1 MNSKPPS
8 NPNQSKLAEHCLAF
22 LSDKTFRLRP
32 ARYDERYGIWPG
44 EIGLEMESWPV
55 RAGDVRSEIPVRV
68 LLHGENSLAEALIPL
83 AEREGWQCEFSGD
96 GSKSVLMKIAIPGQT
111 GIPDWISFEPGGQ
124 IEVSSAPFPCLSD
137 ALNRMHLVDEKLQ
150 RHLRG
155 FGIELVST
163 GINPWYTPD
172 EIGLQMNKPRYAAMN
187 KFFSRIGSFGPR
199 MMRQTC
205 TIQVNLD
212 FGSTGDEMARRYLA
226 SLLIAPFAGA
236 TFANSPIVDR
246 CLTGDKGFRS
256 RVWLNMDPSRTGLRD
271 PRRLM
276 QRLDKDACV
285 QYYWEFVRSARV
297 VFAESAGY
305 AVPDTGLTWDQWMS
319 APWMGVSP
327 DMAAFETHLSLL
339 FPEVRPR
346 GFLEQRPVDCQA
358 TPWMAAPAGYYTGL
372 LYDAKA
378 RDEALALLEPF
389 AEGIELVL
397 HKVPEGFRNNDLAET
412 SARLMELAIEGLDR
426 LPDCFRGSEADVTLK
441 RFYEHFT
448 ARRRVPA
455 DDLLEAVTG
464 AAKKNKIQVGDDLSA
479 GLGLATFTSLNRK
492 WDELARGRA

>member
-1 MNSKPPS
+1 
-8 NPNQSKLAEHCLAF
+8 
-22 LSDKTFRLRP
+22 
-32 ARYDERYGIWPG
+32 
-44 EIGLEMESWPV
+44 MESWPV
-55 RAGDVRSEIPVRV
+55 RGGELRSEIPSRV
-68 LLHGENSLAEALIPL
+68 MLHGEGSLADALVPL
-83 AEREGWQCEFSGD
+83 AEREEWQCEYSGE
-96 GSKSVLMKIAIPGQT
+96 GPAAVLMKIAVPGQT
-111 GIPDWISFEPGGQ
+111 GLPDWITFEPGGQ
-124 IEVSSAPFPCLSD
+124 IEISSAPFPCLSD
-137 ALNRMHLVDEKLQ
+137 ALSRMRQIDEKLQ

-187 KFFSRIGSFGPR
+187 KFFSRIGSYGPR

-226 SLLIAPFAGA
+226 SLLISPFAGA

-246 CLTGDKGFRS
+246 CVTGDKGFRS
-256 RVWLNMDPSRTGLRD
+256 RVWLNMDPSRTGIRN
-271 PRRLM
+271 PQHLM
-276 QRLDKDACV
+276 QHLNKDACV
-285 QYYWEFVRSARV
+285 QYYWDFVKSSKV
-297 VFAESAGY
+297 VFVEAAGY
-305 AVPDTGLTWDQWMS
+305 AVPDNGLTWEQWMS
-319 APWMGVSP
+319 APWLGVSP

-358 TPWMAAPAGYYTGL
+358 TPWMAAPAAYYTGL

-397 HKVPEGFRNNDLAET
+397 HKVPEGFRNNDLAEV
-412 SARLMELAIEGLDR
+412 SARLMEIAIEGLGR
-426 LPDCFRGSEADVTLK
+426 LPDCFRGSESEETLK

-455 DDLLEAVTG
+455 DDLLDAVARAVG
-464 AAKKNKIQVGDDLSA
+464 KNSVQVGDDVSA
-479 GLGLATFTSLNRK
+479 GLGLGTFTSLNRK
-492 WDELARGRA
+492 WDDLARGKA